1 MSSSFASISTE
12 ESFVDGKH
20 GSSLSPLCSPPPLTV
35 TSCSL
40 SNVDDSTPAVTEN
53 YCTSLLEKHFPVGF
67 EMPDECRSF
76 ASFRANLQQQKS
88 SQEDTDV
95 AFAGMSA
102 REALEAKSARE
113 HGRLN
118 NAQILRRMSSRSK
131 KSESS
136 WF

>member
-1 MSSSFASISTE
+1 MSTSAS
-12 ESFVDGKH
+12 H
-20 GSSLSPLCSPPPLTV
+20 CTV
-35 TSCSL
+35 TPCSL
-40 SNVDDSTPAVTEN
+40 FNVDDSTPAVTEN
-53 YCTSLLEKHFPVGF
+53 YCASLLEKHFPGGF
-67 EMPDECRSF
+67 EMPNECHNF
-76 ASFRANLQQQKS
+76 ASFRANHKLQKS
-88 SQEDTDV
+88 SEEDTDV

-102 REALEAKSARE
+102 REVLEAKSARH